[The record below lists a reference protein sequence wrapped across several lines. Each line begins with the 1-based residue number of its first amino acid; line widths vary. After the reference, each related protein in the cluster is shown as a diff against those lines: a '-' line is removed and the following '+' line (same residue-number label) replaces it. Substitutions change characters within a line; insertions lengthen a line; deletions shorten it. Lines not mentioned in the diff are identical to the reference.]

1 MAKGNFIEYVVSDNP
16 NKYPNGGEQG
26 GYYHEVFDGSG
37 QYVWKKLT
45 APNGDFVDFVV
56 SDDEAFYPNGAIH
69 TDGYFYFRISTTG
82 TVNVKFYMPEKY
94 ADLNGDYQMLA
105 KGGYTLCGQ
114 RADANTGELINVYAY
129 TGTVN
134 LATMIR
140 PAVTLPDGFQGWYNN
155 NGNVFDAIYNLAVT
169 QKQETAALYNTT
181 AANNAAFVYRF
192 DTPSYTETGVRADR
206 IFINKLSGNS
216 AVTLDSDNES
226 YWLGYSWNFYAV
238 PSGTTFNPLAPDET
252 YKSEPYTNNVNAA
265 AGYTYYMIYEYNE
278 ETW

>member
-1 MAKGNFIEYVVSDNP
+1 MKKNLKKVLAVVLALTM
-16 NKYPNGGEQG
+16 
-26 GYYHEVFDGSG
+26 VFAM
-37 QYVWKKLT
+37 T
-45 APNGDFVDFVV
+45 AT
-56 SDDEAFYPNGAIH
+56 AFA
-69 TDGYFYFRISTTG
+69 DTTG
-82 TVNVKFYMPEKY
+82 TVNVKFYVPEKY
-94 ADLNGDYQMLA
+94 ADLNGDYQTLA
-105 KGGYTLCGQ
+105 KDGYTLCGQ
-114 RADANTGELINVYAY
+114 RADAYTGEPINVYAY

-134 LATMIR
+134 LATMTH

-181 AANNAAFVYRF
+181 AANNAAFVYGF
-192 DTPSYTETGVRADR
+192 DTPSYTETGVRADG

-226 YWLGYSWNFYAV
+226 FWVGYSWSFYAV

-252 YKSEPYTNNVNAA
+252 YKSELYTNNVNAS
-265 AGYTYYMIYEYNE
+265 AGYAYYMIYEYNE